1 MGCRGGWPYYAWY
14 YTQYFGLEDEKDYPY
29 RGFMSKCKH
38 RPRNALVATKRG
50 EPYFE
55 AGNVPWALKLAIS
68 KGPQAA
74 AIQGYTRLFQ
84 SYRSGVITSPACG
97 QRVDHAVLIIGYG
110 SENGLDYFII
120 KNSWGTDWGEDGYG
134 RVRIAPGKGICGVNH
149 FVSWPNI
156 VNLLE
161 D

>member
-1 MGCRGGWPYYAWY
+1 MEGQMAIKGMKLVSLSVQQLIDCADEYWGNMGCRGGWPYYAWY

-74 AIQGYTRLFQ
+74 AI
-84 SYRSGVITSPACG
+84 
-97 QRVDHAVLIIGYG
+97 
-110 SENGLDYFII
+110 
-120 KNSWGTDWGEDGYG
+120 
-134 RVRIAPGKGICGVNH
+134 
-149 FVSWPNI
+149 
-156 VNLLE
+156 
-161 D
+161 